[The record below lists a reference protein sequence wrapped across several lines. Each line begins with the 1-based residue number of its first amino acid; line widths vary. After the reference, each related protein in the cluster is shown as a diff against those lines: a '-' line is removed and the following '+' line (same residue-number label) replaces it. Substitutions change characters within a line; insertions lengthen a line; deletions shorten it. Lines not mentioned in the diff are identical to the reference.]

1 MSQPILDNPGIQ
13 IQPIT
18 WLFRLMSTESLNRTS
33 EVVETPS
40 QFVETSKRV
49 NVDVL
54 KQRLLEEKKKEKV
67 KRTIILSSVI
77 VSLGALTMLTY

>member
-1 MSQPILDNPGIQ
+1 
-13 IQPIT
+13 
-18 WLFRLMSTESLNRTS
+18 MSTESLNRTS
-33 EVVETPS
+33 ELETPS
-40 QFVETSKRV
+40 QFVEAPAPKRV

-77 VSLGALTMLTY
+77 VSLCALTMLTY

>member
-1 MSQPILDNPGIQ
+1 
-13 IQPIT
+13 
-18 WLFRLMSTESLNRTS
+18 MSTESLHRTS
-33 EVVETPS
+33 EIVETPS
-40 QFVETSKRV
+40 QYVEAPKRV

-77 VSLGALTMLTY
+77 VSLGALTMLTYYNHETYMTWVSANPVYHNQFQF